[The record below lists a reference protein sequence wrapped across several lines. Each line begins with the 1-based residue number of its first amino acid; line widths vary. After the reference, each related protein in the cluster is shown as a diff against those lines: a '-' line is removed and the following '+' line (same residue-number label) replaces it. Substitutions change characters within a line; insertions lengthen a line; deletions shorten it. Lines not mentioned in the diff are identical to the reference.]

1 LADRIGRLNLLWPF
15 TLLSGLLCLFLWLLG
30 NTLAILILFA
40 CCFGITV
47 SNINALPASVIG
59 QITPDGSLGAR
70 VGAFY
75 SVIAVASLVGT
86 PIGGALI
93 VDKEKKEGYQ
103 WLILFSVSI
112 VPIFLD
118 IELND
123 KQGTSLII
131 GSLFMLGSRLLHD
144 RNLTKRW

>member
-1 LADRIGRLNLLWPF
+1 MHHSGGLLADRAGRLNLLWPV
-15 TLLSGLLCLFLWLLG
+15 TLVSGLLCLFLWLLG
-30 NTLAILILFA
+30 NTLAVLVLFV

-47 SNINALPASVIG
+47 SNINALPASVVG

-93 VDKEKKEGYQ
+93 VDKYEKEGYR
-103 WLILFSVSI
+103 WLILFSVSGLDPVTLGRETNSTGTFAYCWLI
-112 VPIFLD
+112 VHVREP
-118 IELND
+118 
-123 KQGTSLII
+123 TA
-131 GSLFMLGSRLLHD
+131 
-144 RNLTKRW
+144 T